1 MIKVFIWCGIK
12 ILFNNKNKMEFKN
25 YALNTVTKELKV

>member
-12 ILFNNKNKMEFKN
+12 NIIHNKNKMEFKN
-25 YALNTVTKELKV
+25 YALNMSKR